1 MLLLQH
7 KYVIIFVEKKQ
18 VVGAKMR
25 KNLLTTAILVGFI
38 SLNILPTYAGILSV
52 NVIKST
58 ITKSKTDYIHTD
70 TDKEIINKTC
80 AKSKAD
86 KKNLKDYK
94 VKNKYD
100 FINNAWWESFGDDY
114 LNDYIQKAIEHNYD
128 AKIATLNVDEYY
140 HNVKVQFASELP
152 TVGGGILPGLGGG
165 GSGSSSGFFAVPVCV
180 NYELDLFQKN
190 HDKTKSVRKSYEASI
205 QDERAAYISIVSAV
219 GTTYLNIVKLDKLIS
234 TQENIVNL
242 RKNIYQ
248 MMLLSNQKGTTST
261 SDVVKANKTLV
272 AGQSDLID
280 LQRDRIQLLNQLAVL
295 IGDSPANVDSLKR
308 NSYENIKYGYNMPE
322 TLSSD
327 IITQRPDFMKAEL
340 MLEKSGIDVRVAK
353 KEFLPSLSIGG
364 LALFN
369 APNIVSTSNTLWG
382 LGGYAFESLYT
393 GGKKTANLKIN
404 KVKYEKALDNYK
416 KTNLVSIQEV
426 NDAMYRYKYSNDKYK
441 QNLIHQHLESQDYA
455 LSQKK
460 FEQGVISK
468 LDLDQMQEN
477 LLDINK
483 LVVSNKLDC
492 MIDSIGL
499 YKATGSK
506 Y

>member
-1 MLLLQH
+1 
-7 KYVIIFVEKKQ
+7 
-18 VVGAKMR
+18 MR
-25 KNLLTTAILVGFI
+25 KKLLTITILVGFLG
-38 SLNILPTYAGILSV
+38 LNILPTYAGILSMG
-52 NVIKST
+52 VIKSS

-70 TDKEIINKTC
+70 TDKEIISKTN
-80 AKSKAD
+80 AKSRAD
-86 KKNLKDYK
+86 KRKLKDYK

-100 FINNAWWESFGDDY
+100 FINNIWWENFGDDC

-140 HNVKVQFASELP
+140 HNVKSQFSNELP
-152 TVGGGILPGLGGG
+152 SVGAGFLPGYGGG
-165 GSGSSSGFFAVPVCV
+165 GSGSDSGFFAVPVCV

-190 HDKTKSVRKSYEASI
+190 HDKTKSTKKTYEASI

-219 GTTYLNIVKLDKLIS
+219 GTTYLNIVKSDKLIS

-242 RKNIYQ
+242 RKDIYQ

-261 SDVVKANKTLV
+261 SDVVKANKSLV

-280 LQRDRIQLLNQLAVL
+280 LQRQRIQLLNQLAVL
-295 IGDSPANVDSLKR
+295 IGESPANVDSLKR
-308 NSYENIKYGYNMPE
+308 SSYEKIKYGYNMPE
-322 TLSSD
+322 TISSE

-353 KEFLPSLSIGG
+353 KDFLPKLNIGG

-369 APNIVSTSNTLWG
+369 APNLGSILTTNNTLWG
-382 LGGYAFESLYT
+382 IGGYAFESLYT
-393 GGKKTANLKIN
+393 GGKKTATLRIK
-404 KVKYEKALDNYK
+404 KVQYEKALENYK

-426 NDAMYRYKYSNDKYK
+426 NDAMYKYKYSNDKYK
-441 QNLIHQHLESQDYA
+441 QNLIHQNLESQDFA

-460 FEQGVISK
+460 FQQGVISK
-468 LDLDQMQEN
+468 LDLNQMQEN

-499 YKATGSK
+499 YKATGTK